1 MQIHNS
7 DVYTYSSLQKGRVCV
22 FSFSRS
28 HMSNLQILIPWGRKR
43 AGHDSA
49 TKQQDAAQSCLIL
62 CDPMD
67 CSLPVSSVHGIFPG
81 NNTGVGNHF
90 LLQGIFP
97 TQGSNPVL
105 PHYRQTPYCLS
116 RHRSEQEGYL
126 VNTATCSLH
135 MDLLSVISHQEEG
148 IIHIY

>member
-67 CSLPVSSVHGIFPG
+67 CSLPVSSVHGIFQAIILEWVTISFSRG
-81 NNTGVGNHF
+81 SSQLRDRTQFSHIADR
-90 LLQGIFP
+90 LL
-97 TQGSNPVL
+97 TVWAA
-105 PHYRQTPYCLS
+105 T
-116 RHRSEQEGYL
+116 E
-126 VNTATCSLH
+126 VNKKGTW
-135 MDLLSVISHQEEG
+135 
-148 IIHIY
+148 